1 MKLLWFNNWH
11 ININHKKIYVKIF
24 IIRKLKKVTKT
35 WRLWELYPLC
45 GKLYRGHDGGFWHLG
60 AALIYT
66 LYFILWLILYTLIY
80 TYQRLTAGL
89 LLSCCCLGQKID
101 YSRGDNAFFFASSY
115 CCLEPKDCVR
125 KRRRG
130 HLLFSADPKPAGR
143 GVPDPNPIQLQTQ
156 SDFWFSKKRWFLF
169 MQA

>member
-1 MKLLWFNNWH
+1 MEGLGIVSTLRQIIPRTRWRILALGSSFDL
-11 ININHKKIYVKIF
+11 YF
-24 IIRKLKKVTKT
+24 I
-35 WRLWELYPLC
+35 LYSLT
-45 GKLYRGHDGGFWHLG
+45 
-60 AALIYT
+60 YT
-66 LYFILWLILYTLIY
+66 LYFDLY

-156 SDFWFSKKRWFLF
+156 SDF
-169 MQA
+169 

>member
-1 MKLLWFNNWH
+1 MSTKAFQPLFHRKIDIKKL
-11 ININHKKIYVKIF
+11 
-24 IIRKLKKVTKT
+24 TKT
-35 WRLWELYPLC
+35 WRVWELYPLC
-45 GKLYRGHDGGFWHLG
+45 GKLYRGQDGGFWHLG

-156 SDFWFSKKRWFLF
+156 SDFWFSEKDDSYRCKPNLHMSNNNF
-169 MQA
+169 

>member
-1 MKLLWFNNWH
+1 MKTLGIVSTLRQIIPRTWWRILALGSSFDL
-11 ININHKKIYVKIF
+11 YF
-24 IIRKLKKVTKT
+24 I
-35 WRLWELYPLC
+35 LYSLT
-45 GKLYRGHDGGFWHLG
+45 
-60 AALIYT
+60 YT
-66 LYFILWLILYTLIY
+66 LYFDLYLSKINC
-80 TYQRLTAGL
+80 RLVVIML
-89 LLSCCCLGQKID
+89 LFGSKDRLLKRRQCL
-101 YSRGDNAFFFASSY
+101 FFASSY